1 MYSSH
6 KPPPPAFARP
16 AAAHRAVARES
27 RHWSDFLSDG
37 GELTVADYLL
47 RKENTCRCELAVP
60 IRKLAERRA
69 SAHRSC
75 PTACRTCAAAAPWR
89 CARCSCAGRS
99 ARLDHLEQEVDAGPP
114 PAATCS
120 KCAQETVG
128 AQACTLSSTSA
139 QPWQFRTT
147 ERAQLQQVCER
158 VVRKWF
164 ALGLI
169 VELCSCIISWPC
181 SSSMV
186 MAVSSTS
193 SGSGSDLGDQLWLDE
208 STNSKKEEGYTVGKG
223 LPHRVALGDLPTS
236 SRGAV

>member
-1 MYSSH
+1 M
-6 KPPPPAFARP
+6 
-16 AAAHRAVARES
+16 
-27 RHWSDFLSDG
+27 
-37 GELTVADYLL
+37 ADDLL

-69 SAHRSC
+69 SAHRSR

-89 CARCSCAGRS
+89 CASCSCAASS

-193 SGSGSDLGDQLWLDE
+193 SRSASELEDQLGLDE
-208 STNSKKEEGYTVGKG
+208 STNSKNEDRYSTGNWV
-223 LPHRVALGDLPTS
+223 PRRVAVGDLPAS